1 MLAFYGVSAIVTLV
15 LFHLA
20 LLAVILSPTVTGLEA
35 WLLSGVIITGLG
47 FLNSV
52 SFDTDYP
59 RLMHWLKLFCPSI
72 LLPFTLPTETT
83 VNLPF
88 RHGGLSELT
97 WYGLPIGTSG
107 VLLTGFI
114 LLNGGFCLYW
124 LDQALQRRFRNPTAT
139 VWQKSQAYS
148 ITGGFTLIWLG
159 FILPL
164 APSLASHDLSVQLLT
179 WLVYTGTLMLIL
191 VTATMPQRQP
201 LIDWARYRH
210 EFQHRRSLLRELLIG
225 EHSPNFGVLL
235 LMGGILLLPPVLI
248 NQVNPKL
255 DDIIAGAVVVVL
267 WLFAYTLLSYGIRLR
282 QTPAK
287 NALQANVLLFVVT
300 CPLTI
305 MLGLGMIDAVL
316 PLYLSNDILPTLVL
330 AIDSLLV
337 VIGAIAL
344 SRRLRFWGESELQV
358 SLNASQSEDKSRHR
372 LQGRSHRPQ

>member
-1 MLAFYGVSAIVTLV
+1 
-15 LFHLA
+15 
-20 LLAVILSPTVTGLEA
+20 
-35 WLLSGVIITGLG
+35 
-47 FLNSV
+47 
-52 SFDTDYP
+52 
-59 RLMHWLKLFCPSI
+59 
-72 LLPFTLPTETT
+72 
-83 VNLPF
+83 
-88 RHGGLSELT
+88 
-97 WYGLPIGTSG
+97 
-107 VLLTGFI
+107 
-114 LLNGGFCLYW
+114 
-124 LDQALQRRFRNPTAT
+124 
-139 VWQKSQAYS
+139 
-148 ITGGFTLIWLG
+148 
-159 FILPL
+159 
-164 APSLASHDLSVQLLT
+164 
-179 WLVYTGTLMLIL
+179 
-191 VTATMPQRQP
+191 
-201 LIDWARYRH
+201 
-210 EFQHRRSLLRELLIG
+210 LLIG